1 MSECFYRSYNSTG
14 CYLIDFGQFF
24 FCFCFCF
31 FFWFFVSV
39 FFFFACL
46 FVFFSNSI
54 LTFFALHLA
63 FSSNFSIYR
72 EKFEEGALKLA
83 RNPLPLY

>member
-1 MSECFYRSYNSTG
+1 MSECFYRYYNSTG

-24 FCFCFCF
+24 FLFLFLFFFLVFCFC
-31 FFWFFVSV
+31 
-39 FFFFACL
+39 FFFACL

>member
-1 MSECFYRSYNSTG
+1 MSECFYRYYNSTG

-24 FCFCFCF
+24 
-31 FFWFFVSV
+31 SV
-39 FFFFACL
+39 FVFVFFSGFLFLFFFACL